1 MLNFSWHDYLLIL
14 SFFASIAGVGLLM
27 LDKSEAKDE
36 VEAADNMLL
45 LMAFVYWVVYCSANG
60 LQRVVSPDWD
70 TFLLS
75 VKLTGV
81 ISYLLTASCILSL
94 PLNRLSIKQVE

>member
-1 MLNFSWHDYLLIL
+1 MLNFSWHDYLLML
-14 SFFASIAGVGLLM
+14 SFIASIAGVSLLM
-27 LDKSEAKDE
+27 IDKSTAKDE

-60 LQRVVSPDWD
+60 LQRVISPDWEV
-70 TFLLS
+70 FLLS

-81 ISYLLTASCILSL
+81 ISYLLTASCVLSL
-94 PLNRLSIKQVE
+94 PLNRLSIKQAE